1 MKIND
6 RRELQNITINHFVD
20 IDCNLQRIYK
30 KTYSFLNIDAIL
42 PANDPLNFRK
52 KIISSCKDD
61 SN

>member
-20 IDCNLQRIYK
+20 IDCNLQRICK
-30 KTYSFLNIDAIL
+30 KTYSFLNIDTIL
-42 PANDPLNFRK
+42 PANDSLNFRK
-52 KIISSCKDD
+52 KILSSCKDD